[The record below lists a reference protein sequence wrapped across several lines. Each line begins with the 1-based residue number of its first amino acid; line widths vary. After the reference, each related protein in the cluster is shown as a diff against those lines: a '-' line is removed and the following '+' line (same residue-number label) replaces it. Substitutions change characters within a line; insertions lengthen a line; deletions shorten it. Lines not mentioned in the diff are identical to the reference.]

1 MRHCEA
7 LLFEE
12 GASYVIIRIRLLLV
26 IWALCI
32 LSSAQTQAPQTTVH
46 EPTAPLPSTTGNAL
60 PTVPPAFAHPLETSD
75 LEAFFDG
82 IIPLQLER
90 SDVAGAT
97 VLVMKD
103 GQVLLEKGYG
113 YSDVTKKK
121 AVDPETTIFRLAS
134 ISKLFT
140 WIAVM
145 QLAEQGKLNIDAD
158 VNQYLD
164 FQIAP
169 AFGKPIT
176 LRNLMTHTGGFE
188 EVLRDLIV
196 VSPARTPNLREFLVE
211 NQPRRMYPPG
221 EISAYSNYGVGL
233 AGYIVQRVSGQPYEV
248 FVDEHILQPLGMK
261 NSSFHQPLPEP
272 LTPLVS
278 NGYDDSTEKPP
289 VGFEIIDP
297 APAGALSTTAP
308 DMGRLARALLNGGE
322 LDGQR
327 ILKPETLSEMWTRQ
341 FAASDKL
348 PAMDMGFYQQW
359 YNGLHFV
366 GHDGDLIAFHSM
378 FYVEPQEKL
387 VIFLSYNSA
396 GSANKSRDELLRGFA
411 DRYYPSAA
419 EPAFQKPSAAEL
431 KAMAGTYEST
441 RRSDSTKMKVGDLF
455 DYLHAT
461 ADTKEGVLKLDDFK
475 DLQGHVQKW
484 KPLGGGLW
492 QEVAGQDLLFGIQD
506 RRGRVVRLAFTFP
519 GIQLQR
525 VPWYENDK
533 VILSLL
539 CTSAAVALLVVLA
552 TLIRLGRRVLFARR
566 TDLQPQPGTRWLTL
580 APRLAAFAWILVIVY
595 VVVLFVVMTRSPIP
609 PTSATDKYFVI
620 CNLLTGVAIFFSI
633 FALISGIRIWGRGDL
648 RRISQLKFSLV
659 ALACIFLTW
668 FSIHWN
674 LIGPAHR
681 F

>member
-1 MRHCEA
+1 MIV
-7 LLFEE
+7 
-12 GASYVIIRIRLLLV
+12 GIRLVLI
-26 IWALCI
+26 IWVLCVPP
-32 LSSAQTQAPQTTVH
+32 SARSQAPQTAV
-46 EPTAPLPSTTGNAL
+46 PKPAAPVPSTLTNTP
-60 PTVPPAFAHPLETSD
+60 PTVPPVVAHPLETSD

-113 YSDVTKKK
+113 YSDMTKKK

-145 QLAEQGKLNIDAD
+145 QLAEQDKLDIDAD

-176 LRNLMTHTGGFE
+176 LRNLMTHTSGFE

-196 VSPARTPNLREFLVE
+196 VSPAKTPNLREFLLE
-211 NQPRRMYPPG
+211 NQPRRMYLPG

-248 FVDEHILQPLGMK
+248 YVDEHIFQPLGMK
-261 NSSFHQPLPEP
+261 HSSFHQPLPEP

-278 NGYDDSTEKPP
+278 NGYSDSTEKPP
-289 VGFEIIDP
+289 VGFEIVDL

-308 DMGRLARALLNGGE
+308 DMGRFAQALLNGGE

-348 PAMDMGFYQQW
+348 PAMDMGFYEQW

-366 GHDGDLIAFHSM
+366 GHEGDLIAFHSM
-378 FYVEPQEKL
+378 FFVEPQQKL
-387 VIFLSYNSA
+387 VVFVSYNSA
-396 GSANKSRDELLRGFA
+396 ASANKSRDELLRGFA
-411 DRYYPSAA
+411 DRYYPSVR
-419 EPAFQKPSAAEL
+419 EPGFQKPSAGEL

-441 RRSDSTKMKVGDLF
+441 RRSDSTKMKVGELLN
-455 DYLHAT
+455 YLHAS
-461 ADTKEGVLKLDDFK
+461 ADPKEGVLKLDEFK
-475 DLQGHVQKW
+475 DLRGNVQKW

-492 QEVAGQDLLFGIQD
+492 QEVDGPDLLFGIQD
-506 RRGRVVRLAFTFP
+506 GRGKIVRLAVTFA
-519 GIQLQR
+519 GMQLQR

-533 VILSLL
+533 LILPLL
-539 CTSAAVALLVVLA
+539 CASAVVVLLVVLA
-552 TLIRLGRRVLFARR
+552 TLIRLGRHLLFPRR
-566 TDLQPQPGTRWLTL
+566 AGLQPQPGTKWLTL
-580 APRLAAFAWILVIVY
+580 APRLAAFAWIVVIAY
-595 VVVLFVVMTRSPIP
+595 VVILFVVISRSSIP
-609 PTSATDKYFVI
+609 PTHATDKYFVI
-620 CNLLTGVAIFFSI
+620 CNLLTGIAIFFSL
-633 FALISGIRIWGRGDL
+633 FALISGIRTWGHRDL
-648 RRISQLKFSLV
+648 RRISQIKFSLV
-659 ALACIFLTW
+659 ALACVFLTW
-668 FSIHWN
+668 FAIHWN
-674 LIGPAHR
+674 LFGPAYR
-681 F
+681 Y